1 MSTTPNITRRTR
13 ATAFVKEATRRVK
26 VTNHRRIETVLTAW
40 ESVRHA
46 GTCAMPANA
55 DGEMVPVS
63 VPVYMHYDSCKDTSR
78 VRKITNPHWP
88 VDKEK
93 PEAQTARIAAA
104 LKICSGCKIRTACRA
119 YAMMVKPVGD
129 GFVMGGVIFISPNIT
144 KKAVKRGGEIV
155 KPAVYETM
163 ADVKTRIVNNRHAYN
178 ASLADTL
185 TVRTLKNR
193 DELAAMRIAA
203 PALIT
208 VAAPARVT
216 SDHSA
221 EYVYDLML
229 DLVHGSRVTD
239 AVILTA
245 KAEADASREY
255 WEQNDD
261 DIPVHPADVI
271 FDESPTTT

>member
-1 MSTTPNITRRTR
+1 MSNTPNITRRTR
-13 ATAFVKEATRRVK
+13 KSAFANLPRPAKA
-26 VTNHRRIETVLTAW
+26 TNHRRIETVLAAW
-40 ESVRHA
+40 EGVRQA
-46 GTCAMPANA
+46 GACLV
-55 DGEMVPVS
+55 GMVAPT
-63 VPVYMHYDSCKDTSR
+63 YMHYDSCKDASR
-78 VRKITNPHWP
+78 VRNITNPHWP

-93 PEAQTARIAAA
+93 PEAQTARVAAA
-104 LKICSGCKIRTACRA
+104 LKICSGCNIRTACRA

-129 GFVMGGVIFISPNIT
+129 GFVMGGVVFISPNIT
-144 KKAVKRGGEIV
+144 KKAVKRGGEVV

-178 ASLADTL
+178 ASLTSTL

-208 VAAPARVT
+208 VSAPARVT

-221 EYVYDLML
+221 EYVHDLML
-229 DLVHGSRVTD
+229 DLVYGSRVTD

-245 KAEADASREY
+245 KDDSREY

-271 FDESPTTT
+271 FDESPTTI

>member
-1 MSTTPNITRRTR
+1 MRSAREFHPNKEDNMSTTPNITRRTR
-13 ATAFVKEATRRVK
+13 ATAFVKKGTRRVK
-26 VTNHRRIETVLTAW
+26 VTNHRRIETVLAAW
-40 ESVRHA
+40 EGVRQA
-46 GTCAMPANA
+46 GACLV
-55 DGEMVPVS
+55 GMVAPT
-63 VPVYMHYDSCKDTSR
+63 YMHYDSCKDTSR
-78 VRKITNPHWP
+78 VRNITNPHWP

-144 KKAVKRGGEIV
+144 KKAVRRGGEIV

-203 PALIT
+203 PAMIT

-229 DLVHGSRVTD
+229 DLLVGKKITD
-239 AVILTA
+239 AVIDTAPEAPRELT
-245 KAEADASREY
+245 DL
-255 WEQNDD
+255 
-261 DIPVHPADVI
+261 VHPADAAY
-271 FDESPTTT
+271 DESPTTI